1 MPGKSQGERKARTD
15 TKASVFRDIPPVYA
29 AAVCKKMKIKKR
41 SDLLLVGERRY
52 FVNTGMKQFSCE
64 YGNFNLLELVGKE
77 YGTKITTNKGTEFH
91 ALKPRL
97 CDIRFKRMPQIVM
110 PKDIGLV
117 AGIATLGKKDVVI
130 EAGTGSGL
138 TCVAFANMAK
148 KVYTYEVRE
157 DFAKVAEEN
166 IKKSGLKNI
175 VLKNRDICGGI
186 EESEVD
192 LVFLDMG
199 SPELAVAEA
208 KKALTS
214 GGFLVVY
221 SPVIEQALRVRERI
235 AQEGFVQVQTTECI
249 KRDWE
254 MGDNRTRPS
263 TRMIGHT
270 AFLTF
275 ARKV

>member
-1 MPGKSQGERKARTD
+1 MPEKNRGKKTRAVPTSSD
-15 TKASVFRDIPPVYA
+15 A
-29 AAVCKKMKIKKR
+29 AGCKKIKKR
-41 SDLLLVGERRY
+41 SDLLLVGERKY

-64 YGNFNLLELVGKE
+64 YGNFNLLELVGAE
-77 YGTKITTNKGTEFH
+77 YGTKIKTNKGKEFH
-91 ALKPRL
+91 AIKPRM

-117 AGIATLGKKDVVI
+117 AGITCLGKKDVVI

-138 TCVAFANMAK
+138 TCMAFANIAK
-148 KVYTYEVRE
+148 KVYTYELRE
-157 DFAKVAEEN
+157 DFAEVAGEN
-166 IKKSGLKNI
+166 IKRSGLKNI
-175 VLKNRDICGGI
+175 VLKNKDVCTGI
-186 EESEVD
+186 DEKEAD

-221 SPVIEQALRVRERI
+221 SPVIEQTLRVREKI
-235 AQEGFVQVQTTECI
+235 AQEGFTQIQTTECI

-254 MGDNRTRPS
+254 IGDNRTRPA